1 MDSYKV
7 LCESLRK
14 KYCVLYSC
22 EVNKLLR
29 KYFRDLIQV
38 KEEPADIH
46 PQFLKITQLIIEA
59 NQSQKGLQQA
69 QTKPNAKQSAA
80 TRAGAN
86 QQLVKVPDLIV
97 KNRKYNQME
106 IEMDKFLAKK
116 NPVFKQD
123 PNEKDSYGLGVNLTE

>member
-1 MDSYKV
+1 M
-7 LCESLRK
+7 
-14 KYCVLYSC
+14 
-22 EVNKLLR
+22 
-29 KYFRDLIQV
+29 
-38 KEEPADIH
+38 
-46 PQFLKITQLIIEA
+46 KITQLIIEA
-59 NQSQKGLQQA
+59 NQSQKCLQQA